1 MHINSRRSRS
11 DRHSTS
17 SEGARNHKLE
27 SSKEV
32 IDPCQK
38 CPLLR
43 YKARTCTTPEIIVGA
58 PVRYI
63 GEAPGRE
70 EMRRRRPFVGPTG
83 RILNTIA
90 RKNGLLRGR
99 DFSLINAVRCVNLNK
114 PKPTAAAIKCC
125 SYFFKADLRKASPKK
140 VICLGASAYAALMG
154 KSQGR
159 VDKARGKI
167 TEIEI

>member
-1 MHINSRRSRS
+1 MHTRTRRYGSNRS
-11 DRHSTS
+11 GTS

-38 CPLLR
+38 CPLLK
-43 YKARTCTTPEIIVGA
+43 YKARTCTSPEIIRGA
-58 PVRYI
+58 PIAFI
-63 GEAPGRE
+63 GEAPGKE
-70 EMRRRRPFVGPTG
+70 EIKQRRPFVGPTG

-90 RKNGLLRGR
+90 RKNGLTRGR

-140 VICLGASAYAALMG
+140 VICLGASAWAALVG